1 MYLMHR
7 ISHENSASVKLL
19 KEDNLLPIGWSILK
33 GEKAE
38 RVLRNAKE
46 MTQNEFRDDFV
57 ELGNEINN
65 NWLTARRSNYLYRF
79 LKLDKGDRVLIPKS
93 GELDLCEVTGSPYAY
108 DNPEGI
114 DIGFVVPV
122 RMISTGISRHRYVPA
137 DLASKLKYRGTNL
150 RLNDKDIDTI
160 EKMIIK
166 HGNKVPVYDFTPT
179 RESIVKKIHDYLTQL
194 NDQHFEELI
203 KAYMVSIG
211 ADVTVIPPK
220 NSNSQKNSSIADVD
234 VKAAFTTLDIVI
246 YVQAKRHTGKS
257 DDTGI
262 RQLLAY
268 KYEEDDRF
276 EHLEPFK
283 WFITT
288 GEFDK
293 NTADIPQ
300 DEQGERI
307 RVIQDTEFAS
317 MLVDSGFVFK
327 DDIFNKG

>member
-46 MTQNEFRDDFV
+46 MEQHEFRDDFV

-122 RMISTGISRHRYVPA
+122 RMISMGISRHRYVPA

-160 EKMIIK
+160 EKMVI
-166 HGNKVPVYDFTPT
+166 NYRDEVPFYDFTPT
-179 RESIVKKIHDYLTQL
+179 RDSIVKKIHDYLTQL

-327 DDIFNKG
+327 DDIFKRG

>member
-46 MTQNEFRDDFV
+46 MEQHEFRDDFV

-160 EKMIIK
+160 EKMVI
-166 HGNKVPVYDFTPT
+166 NYRDEVPFYDFTPT
-179 RESIVKKIHDYLTQL
+179 RDSIVKKIHDYLTQL

>member
-19 KEDNLLPIGWSILK
+19 KEDNLLPIGWSMLK
-33 GEKAE
+33 GEKAD

-46 MTQNEFRDDFV
+46 MKQNEFRDDFV
-57 ELGNEINN
+57 ELGKEINRS
-65 NWLTARRSNYLYRF
+65 WLTARRSNYLYRF
-79 LKLDKGDRVLIPKS
+79 LNLNKGDRVLIPKS

-122 RMISTGISRHRYVPA
+122 RMISTGISRHRYVPV

-150 RLNDKDIDTI
+150 CLNDKDKETI
-160 EKMIIK
+160 ERMLT
-166 HGNKVPVYDFTPT
+166 NYRDEVPFYDFTPT
-179 RESIVKKIHDYLTQL
+179 RDSIVKKIHDYLTQL
-194 NDQHFEELI
+194 NDQHFEKLI
-203 KAYMVSIG
+203 ESYMVFIG

-220 NSNSQKNSSIADVD
+220 NSKSQKNSSIADVD
-234 VKAAFTTLDIVI
+234 VKAAFNTLDLVI
-246 YVQAKRHTGKS
+246 YVQAKRHTDTS

-268 KYEEDDRF
+268 KNEEDSTF

-293 NTADIPQ
+293 NTTDIPQ

-307 RVIQDTEFAS
+307 RVIQGTEFAS
-317 MLVDSGFVFK
+317 LLVDSGFVFS
-327 DDIFNKG
+327 DDIFKRG

>member
-7 ISHENSASVKLL
+7 ISHENNASLKLL
-19 KEDNLLPIGWSILK
+19 KEDNLLPIGWSMLK

-46 MTQNEFRDDFV
+46 MEQHEFRDDFV

-79 LKLDKGDRVLIPKS
+79 LKLDKGDRVVIPKS
-93 GELDLCEVTGSPYAY
+93 GELDFCEVTGPPYAY

-122 RMISTGISRHRYVPA
+122 RMISMGISRHRYVPA
-137 DLASKLKYRGTNL
+137 DLASKLKYRGTNIY
-150 RLNDKDIDTI
+150 LNDKDKDTM
-160 EKMIIK
+160 EKMVIN

-179 RESIVKKIHDYLTQL
+179 RDSIVKKIHDYLTQL

-211 ADVTVIPPK
+211 ADITVIPPK

-246 YVQAKRHTGKS
+246 YVQAKRHIGTS

-268 KYEEDDRF
+268 EYEEDSTF
-276 EHLEPFK
+276 ESLQPFK

-288 GEFDK
+288 GEV
-293 NTADIPQ
+293 
-300 DEQGERI
+300 DEITMNLAQEEDGLNI
-307 RVIQDTEFAS
+307 RVIKGTEFAS
-317 MLVDSGFVFK
+317 MLVDSGFVFS